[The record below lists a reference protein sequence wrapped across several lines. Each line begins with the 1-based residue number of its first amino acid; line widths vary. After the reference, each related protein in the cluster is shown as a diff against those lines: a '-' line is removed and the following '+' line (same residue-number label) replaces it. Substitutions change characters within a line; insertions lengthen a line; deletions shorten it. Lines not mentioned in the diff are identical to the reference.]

1 MVYEIEFFRV
11 KVIFAIYLFG
21 EYGRIIFD
29 SVSVVDDNKVFF
41 CRYPYFLSTSCG
53 KH

>member
-21 EYGRIIFD
+21 KYGTVIFG
-29 SVSVVDDNKVFF
+29 SVPVVDDNKAFF
-41 CRYPYFLSTSCG
+41 ADIPTF
-53 KH
+53 

>member
-21 EYGRIIFD
+21 EYGRVIFD

-41 CRYPYFLSTSCG
+41 ADIPTF
-53 KH
+53 